1 MKYKDQ
7 MNKMR
12 PGPGQNAIKQKAL
25 RILKQK
31 KLYEGQRDQLM
42 QQSFNLEQANMAKE
56 TLENTVVRLFILNP
70 KDCSRCYERC

>member
-1 MKYKDQ
+1 

-56 TLENTVVRLFILNP
+56 TLENTVVRSFILMYI
-70 KDCSRCYERC
+70 DCSRCYERC

>member
-7 MNKMR
+7 MSKTR
-12 PGPGQNAIKQKAL
+12 AGPGLNALKQKAL

-56 TLENTVVRLFILNP
+56 TLQNTVVWIIIVSYLIRL
-70 KDCSRCYERC
+70 RWMQ

>member
-7 MNKMR
+7 MNKLR
-12 PGPGQNAIKQKAL
+12 PGPGLNALKQKAL
-25 RILKQK
+25 RLLKQK

-56 TLENTVVRLFILNP
+56 TLENTVVRSLSCINI
-70 KDCSRCYERC
+70 